1 MGTGLYLPHPNYT
14 VAIVAVA
21 SFPEIENEIL
31 DSVNRGLPTDDF
43 SNT

>member
-31 DSVNRGLPTDDF
+31 DSVNRKGTA
-43 SNT
+43 N